1 MPVMRV
7 GLQGDITGMERIL
20 GSLLAGTDSLLIKR
34 LFVSLSVLSPQSMN
48 VHQVFKTNWRRRQ
61 HNLLHLVWIEGTK
74 TGAWISWKMEPKE
87 ESKFITA
94 GVRDNC
100 LCVFGLEGINKENVL
115 SYSDECGALTST
127 QRQYRK
133 AILTSFSGEFLWTQT
148 NLCTSAQKC
157 VSYWFSMSTVWYTFY
172 SNRVAT

>member
-20 GSLLAGTDSLLIKR
+20 GSLLAGTYSLLIKR

-48 VHQVFKTNWRRRQ
+48 VHQIFKTNCRRRQ
-61 HNLLHLVWIEGTK
+61 HNLLHLLWIEGTK
-74 TGAWISWKMEPKE
+74 TGAWISWKMEPKY

-100 LCVFGLEGINKENVL
+100 LCVFGLKGINKKKCFVL
-115 SYSDECGALTST
+115 FGCILILILIMSSPQFIRICRWIRTTDEL
-127 QRQYRK
+127 
-133 AILTSFSGEFLWTQT
+133 LF
-148 NLCTSAQKC
+148 
-157 VSYWFSMSTVWYTFY
+157 
-172 SNRVAT
+172 